1 MAVKQGNQLQMQV
14 HEGYRVVYEAPPPV
28 GAEKRPV
35 ARTGK
40 KPLAHYSSLVRVL
53 GSDMKTPEEPAAQQF
68 PPAPRDAD
76 QPQDKP
82 PDWFTSYLETVS
94 VLSGLGFSGS
104 VGTGGMWKKQ
114 KAKSR
119 WLLPLVQ
126 VNEE

>member
-53 GSDMKTPEEPAAQQF
+53 GSDMKTPEEPAAQVQREWTCLYDF
-68 PPAPRDAD
+68 SNLCFIVSSLRFELFIKD
-76 QPQDKP
+76 
-82 PDWFTSYLETVS
+82 LGVVVTVS
-94 VLSGLGFSGS
+94 V
-104 VGTGGMWKKQ
+104 
-114 KAKSR
+114 
-119 WLLPLVQ
+119 
-126 VNEE
+126 